1 MSTLCIAG
9 GRVLDPSQ
17 QLDQVADLWVKDGTV
32 VGLGPRPDLRAD
44 RTLDAR
50 GKIVCPGL
58 IDMHVH
64 LREPGREEDETIAT
78 GTAAALAGG
87 VTSVACMPNTEPA
100 IDSQAAAEFVHLQA
114 QRAGHANVFPVGAI
128 TKGRA
133 GKELAEIGGLV
144 EGGAV
149 AFTDDGSPVVNSE
162 IMRRAMEY
170 CRMFDKA
177 VLSHSEDL
185 ELTRNAV
192 MNEGFESM
200 RLGLRG
206 YPAVAEEIMV
216 FREIALAE
224 LTGARVHILHVS
236 TAGSVELI
244 RRGKRRG
251 VRVTAE
257 ACPHHFT
264 LTDDSLRTFDSNY
277 KMSPPLRTRDDVQAI
292 LEALRDGT
300 IDVLATDHA
309 PHAPEKKMRELD
321 QAPNGIIGLETFLPV
336 CVKGL
341 IEPGVLT
348 WPEMIAKMTTNP
360 ARVLGID
367 RGTLRPGAVADV
379 TVIDPDAEWTVD
391 PGQFRSK
398 SRNTPFAGWRVR
410 GRAHAVLVAG
420 VVKYE
425 RGETTE
431 YTEHTEKR
439 KKNQES

>member
-1 MSTLCIAG
+1 MNLFRGLREGWHMTILRISN
-9 GRVLDPSQ
+9 GRLIDPAQ
-17 QLDQVADLWVKDGTV
+17 GLDQTTDLWVRDNKV
-32 VGLGPRPDLRAD
+32 LGHGPHPSTSPDRVI
-44 RTLDAR
+44 DAT

-100 IDSQAAAEFVHLQA
+100 LDSQAAAEFIYLQA
-114 QRAGHANVFPVGAI
+114 QRAGNANVFPIGAI
-128 TKGRA
+128 TKRRE

-149 AFTDDGSPVVNSE
+149 AFTDDGSPVMSAE

-185 ELTRNAV
+185 ELTRGGV
-192 MNEGFESM
+192 MNEGSESM

-206 YPAVAEEIMV
+206 LPAAAEEVMV

-224 LTGARVHILHVS
+224 LTGARAHILHVS

-244 RRGKRRG
+244 RRGKQRG
-251 VRVTAE
+251 ARVTGE

-264 LTDDSLRTFDSNY
+264 LTDKCLRTFDSNF
-277 KMSPPLRTRDDVQAI
+277 KMAPPLRTDSDVQAI
-292 LEALRDGT
+292 LAGLRDGT
-300 IDVLATDHA
+300 LDVIATDHA

-321 QAPNGIIGLETFLPV
+321 HAPNGIIGLETLLPI
-336 CVKGL
+336 CIQAL
-341 IEPGVLT
+341 IEPGILT
-348 WPEMIAKMTTNP
+348 WPQLIEKLTINP

-367 RGTLRPGAVADV
+367 RGTLKAGAVADV
-379 TVIDPDAEWTVD
+379 TIIDPDVEWTID
-391 PGQFRSK
+391 PSKFRSK
-398 SRNTPFAGWRVR
+398 SRNCPFAGWKVR
-410 GRAHAVLVAG
+410 GWADTVILAG
-420 VVKYE
+420 KVKFA
-425 RGETTE
+425 RQG
-431 YTEHTEKR
+431 
-439 KKNQES
+439 